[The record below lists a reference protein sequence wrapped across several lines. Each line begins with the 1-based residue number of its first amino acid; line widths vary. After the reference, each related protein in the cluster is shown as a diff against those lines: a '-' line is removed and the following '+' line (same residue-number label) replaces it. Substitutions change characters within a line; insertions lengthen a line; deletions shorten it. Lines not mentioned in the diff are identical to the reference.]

1 MFSLAFNKVYVVEV
15 VVMRKFFVLSSL
27 AVITAS
33 VLGMHLDNEGCKK
46 LNILSSQQIRER
58 FEEVKN
64 YCQNNEQGQ
73 KINAEFF
80 SIFKTTLY
88 DAYKRSDFYVDG
100 MTINGKNVMDELYER
115 GSADLVKYLI
125 SLGADILRRDKYGYT
140 PFENASGAG
149 NFDVVKLIF
158 DPTAN
163 YSEEMIPILSDL
175 RSEVKVDIVGYILG
189 NTDNTGNWISNK
201 ISGHRLNLAEHCSLG
216 SNWALVQILIE
227 LGAKVSDEIKSEA
240 ESKGKDTELYKR
252 LKSVIDE
259 NRAAKVVKEATQKNE
274 PGVTQKKSQ
283 ETAGEATDESATAE
297 FIQREVKVLS
307 SAIRKG
313 KVNIVRRFVER
324 GVAITNEMLENA
336 ILGGNLDILKCCV
349 EQGGG
354 AKWITEDML
363 EIAEAAEC
371 GEEMI
376 NYLEQHLSKE

>member
-1 MFSLAFNKVYVVEV
+1 MRESILLA
-15 VVMRKFFVLSSL
+15 SL
-27 AVITAS
+27 AVMTAG
-33 VLGMHLDNEGCKK
+33 VLGMPLDKESCKK

-125 SLGADILRRDKYGYT
+125 SLGANILRRDKYGYT
-140 PFENASGAG
+140 PFENASLAG
-149 NFDVVKLIF
+149 NLDVVKLIF

-163 YSEEMIPILSDL
+163 YSEEMILISSDL
-175 RSEVKVDIVGYILG
+175 RSEVKIDIAGYILG
-189 NTDNTGNWISNK
+189 NTDNTGNWISDK
-201 ISGHRLNLAEHCSLG
+201 ISGRRVNLAEYCSLG

-259 NRAAKVVKEATQKNE
+259 NRAAKVVKEETQKNE
-274 PGVTQKKSQ
+274 PEVTQEVAEKKSQ

-297 FIQREVKVLS
+297 FIQRGVKVLS

-324 GVAITNEMLENA
+324 GVAITNEMLEDA
-336 ILGGNLDILKCCV
+336 ILGDNLDILKCCV
-349 EQGGG
+349 EQGDG

-376 NYLEQHLSKE
+376 NYLGQHLAKE

>member
-1 MFSLAFNKVYVVEV
+1 
-15 VVMRKFFVLSSL
+15 MRKFFVLSSL

-33 VLGMHLDNEGCKK
+33 VLGMPLDNEGCGK
-46 LNILSSQQIRER
+46 LDILSSQQIRGR

-64 YCQNNEQGQ
+64 YCQNNEQGK

-80 SIFKTTLY
+80 SIFETTLY
-88 DAYKRSDFYVDG
+88 DAYERSGFYVDR
-100 MTINGKNVMDELYER
+100 MSINGKNVMDELYER

-125 SLGADILRRDKYGYT
+125 NLGANILRRDKYGYT
-140 PFENASGAG
+140 PFENASRAG

-163 YSEEMIPILSDL
+163 YSEEMIPILGDL
-175 RSEVKVDIVGYILG
+175 RSGVKVDIAGYILG
-189 NTDNTGNWISNK
+189 NTDNTGNWISNE
-201 ISGHRLNLAEHCSLG
+201 ISGRTKNLAEWCVFG
-216 SNWALVQILIE
+216 SNWALVQIFIE

-274 PGVTQKKSQ
+274 PEVTQEVAEKKSQ

-324 GVAITNEMLENA
+324 GVAITDEMLEDA
-336 ILGGNLDILKCCV
+336 ILGDNLDILKCCV

-354 AKWITEDML
+354 AKWINEDML
-363 EIAEAAEC
+363 EIAEFSGC
-371 GEEMI
+371 SEEMMD
-376 NYLEQHLSKE
+376 YLNQHMAEK